1 MGCFLTLAGRSV
13 SAFFV
18 AAALVGHASL
28 RARRSLIALAGLLV
42 VLLVAPPSVL
52 AQIPIPT
59 SEPAPQVD
67 ISQLT
72 AEERVDLLSRL
83 SDEQVRELM
92 HAYLGGQAGLETE
105 QIPVMDEIHQEITL
119 FRERFGARLSHIG
132 DLSSVPGFV
141 YTKLAEGRGPYH
153 PLLILGLFI
162 GITLLAFAVERG
174 YRRGARRLYEGLA
187 LSEDV
192 RPLQRLGRM
201 LTQLCLDL
209 VGVIVFAASILG
221 IFFLLYQGHEPTRL
235 AVMTLLTAMLI
246 VRISSVFSQF
256 FFAPFASNL
265 RIAPFDDEA
274 AMRIHRWIVTA
285 TTITAF
291 GVLACGLMLRLGIS
305 PVQHKLLLE
314 MVAVV
319 LALTIIFGALRMRRP
334 VAAALMPQTEGE
346 GHPHRFLRTLASLW
360 HVAFIVYILFLF
372 SLSIYNGVIGE
383 DTASYPGLLSL
394 LIVVLVPG
402 ADFFLRSL
410 LDRFFPAE
418 KTEGPRKNTDAS
430 PVFKRAARIL
440 LIIGALLLMGR
451 VWNVNFFALGE
462 ESFGEELMRAIVNI
476 ALTLLAAYVAWG
488 VIKAALARY
497 LPGQQEQADRG
508 DEGGGA
514 NASRLGTVMPLVMR
528 FIQATLAVIVVMT
541 LLSSMGVS
549 IGPLL
554 AGAGVVG
561 IAVGFG
567 AQTLVR
573 DVMSGLFFL
582 MDDAFR
588 KGEYVDIGKVKGTV
602 EGINVR
608 SLVLR
613 HHLGILHTVPYG
625 EIQFLSNFSR
635 DWVIV
640 KMEFRVPTDTDVNK
654 VKKIFKKIGADM
666 AEHPELGKDFLEP
679 FKSQGVKAIED
690 SAMIVR
696 GKFMSRPGRQFMLRK
711 ELYNRVQQAFRD
723 NGIEF
728 AHRKVTVELPPRL
741 KLSAD
746 EEKQL
751 AEAAGAAAVAAE
763 EAKK

>member
-1 MGCFLTLAGRSV
+1 MVCFQSLADRSV
-13 SAFFV
+13 SAYFV
-18 AAALVGHASL
+18 STVLAAHSSQA
-28 RARRSLIALAGLLV
+28 ARRSLIVFAGMLI
-42 VLLVAPPSVL
+42 VLLATPLSVL
-52 AQIPIPT
+52 AQYPVPT
-59 SEPAPQVD
+59 AEPALQID

-72 AEERVDLLSRL
+72 AAERADLLSRL
-83 SDEQVRELM
+83 SDEQVRALM
-92 HAYLGGQAGLETE
+92 HTYLGEQAGVEAE
-105 QIPVMDEIHQEITL
+105 QKPVIDEIHQEITL
-119 FRERFGARLSHIG
+119 FRERFGKRLSHIG
-132 DLSSVPGFV
+132 ELPLVPGLV
-141 YTKLAEGRGPYH
+141 YAKLAEGRGPYH
-153 PLLILGLFI
+153 PLLVLGLFI
-162 GITLLAFAVERG
+162 GFTLLAFAAELA

-187 LSEDV
+187 LPVDAQ
-192 RPLQRLGRM
+192 PLQRLGRM
-201 LTQLCLDL
+201 LAKLCLDL
-209 VGVIVFAASILG
+209 AGVIVFAASILAM
-221 IFFLLYQGHEPTRL
+221 FFLLYQGHEPTRL
-235 AVMTLLTAMLI
+235 AVMTLLTALLI
-246 VRISSVFSQF
+246 VRVLSVFSQF
-256 FFAPFASNL
+256 FFAPYASNL

-274 AMRIHRWIVTA
+274 AKLIHLWIVTV

-291 GVLACGLMLRLGIS
+291 GVLACGLMLKLGIS
-305 PVQHKLLLE
+305 PVQHVLLLE
-314 MVAVV
+314 MVGIVVV
-319 LALTIIFGALRMRRP
+319 LTLIFGALRIRKP
-334 VAAALMPQTEGE
+334 VAAALMPQIEGE
-346 GHPHRFLRTLASLW
+346 GHPHQVLRSLASFW
-360 HVAFIVYILFLF
+360 HVAFIAYILFLY
-372 SLSIYNGVIGE
+372 SLSTYKRGLGE

-394 LIVVLVPG
+394 LIVILVPA

-410 LDRFFPAE
+410 LDRFLPAE
-418 KTEGPRKNTDAS
+418 DTKGMRSGVNAS

-440 LIIGALLLMGR
+440 LVIGALFLLGR
-451 VWNVNFFALGE
+451 VWDVNFFTLGK

-497 LPGQQEQADRG
+497 LPGQEEQAGHG
-508 DEGGGA
+508 DEGGDA
-514 NASRLGTVMPLVMR
+514 NASRLGTIMPLVMR
-528 FIQATLAVIVVMT
+528 FIQTALAVIVVMIV
-541 LLSSMGVS
+541 LSSLGVS

-567 AQTLVR
+567 AQSLVR
-573 DVMSGLFFL
+573 DVVSGLFFL

-602 EGINVR
+602 EGINIR

-625 EIQFLSNFSR
+625 EIQYLSNYSR

-666 AEHPELGKDFLEP
+666 LEHPVYGPDFLEG

-696 GKFMSRPGRQFMLRK
+696 GKYMSKPGRQFTLRK
-711 ELYNRVQQAFRD
+711 ELFTRVQKAFQE

-728 AHRKVTVELPPRL
+728 AHRKVTVELPPHL
-741 KLSAD
+741 KLSAG

-751 AEAAGAAAVAAE
+751 AEAAGAAAIATEKAE
-763 EAKK
+763 K